1 MKRCK
6 YFALVLAT
14 GLLAIT
20 STAFPITGEEALA
33 KFQGRMNS
41 IRTMRGNISWTDES
55 GFHSTPGTSSTWH
68 REKFM
73 SNFPVPPGR

>member
-6 YFALVLAT
+6 YFAVLLAM

-20 STAFPITGEEALA
+20 SDAFPITGEEALA

-41 IRTMRGNISWTDES
+41 IRTMRGTISWTDDS
-55 GFHSTPGTSSTWH
+55 GFIYTGNFKYMSPEKST
-68 REKFM
+68 
-73 SNFPVPPGR
+73 SNSPALPER